1 MKVVYLY
8 EVIYR
13 DDNGM
18 KHLHFCEG
26 VTKVKAIRERFEVIE
41 VIAINRTVELER

>member
-8 EVIYR
+8 EVVYR

-26 VTKVKAIRERFEVIE
+26 VKKVKDIRDRFEVIE

>member
-1 MKVVYLY
+1 MKIMYLY

-26 VTKVKAIRERFEVIE
+26 TAKVKYLRERFEVIE
-41 VIAINRTVELER
+41 VIAINRAVEI

>member
-13 DDNGM
+13 DDYGM
-18 KHLHFCEG
+18 KHLHFCEDIAN
-26 VTKVKAIRERFEVIE
+26 VRYLRERFEIIE
-41 VIAINRTVELER
+41 VIAINRTVEL

>member
-13 DDNGM
+13 DDDGV

-26 VTKVKAIRERFEVIE
+26 VGKVRYLRERFEVIE
-41 VIAINRTVELER
+41 VIAINRTVEL

>member
-13 DDNGM
+13 DDYGM
-18 KHLHFCEG
+18 KHLHFCEDIAN
-26 VTKVKAIRERFEVIE
+26 VRYLRERFEIIE
-41 VIAINRTVELER
+41 VIVINRTVEL